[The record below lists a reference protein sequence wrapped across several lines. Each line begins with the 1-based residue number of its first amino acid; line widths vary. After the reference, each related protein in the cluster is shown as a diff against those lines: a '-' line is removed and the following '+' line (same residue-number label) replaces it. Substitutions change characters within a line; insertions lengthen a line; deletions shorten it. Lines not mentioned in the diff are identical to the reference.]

1 MVPIEK
7 KLLDLLSNNDVTF
20 FIPPYQRNYE
30 WTDEQC
36 EVFYNDLEKTL
47 NKNLDSG
54 HEEHFFGSVT
64 YVNDNTPFGQPDKLV
79 LIDGQQRITT
89 TMLFLIALRDIS
101 NDDNL
106 KSILENKYLK
116 NSNSTDET
124 EYKVK
129 LKQVETDWNSY
140 KNLVIGEE
148 LTDIEKNSAVYQNY
162 LFFYNKIKKFQNK
175 NNNLSL
181 LIEKGL
187 SYFSV
192 ITIELE
198 PEKNKWENPQEIFE
212 SMNSIGKPL
221 SLADLVRNYLLL
233 GLEADTQTEFYNK
246 YWLKLEQTIPHKI
259 SDFIRDYMQAITAQS
274 LTKATERNYKSLY
287 VKFKDIFA
295 DNKAEDILSNLLD
308 YSKIYKFIISD
319 STSGNEKVDR
329 ILFELRKL
337 NITTAY
343 SFLLIFLSE
352 WKKGKINNYDLIES
366 LDAFRIY
373 CYRKR
378 ILSLTQLENKTFPT
392 LVEYINEIINSA
404 DKRFTTFKILSN
416 LEHRL
421 RLINDGE
428 FTRHMEVMN
437 FYNYGN
443 CKIILALIEE
453 YLTKSFPDINQTNLQ
468 IEHIMPQKLNKEWKL
483 ELGDDC
489 EEMHA
494 DFVHNVGNLTLIRH
508 NQELGQKSFAE
519 KKNIYN
525 SNEGLQIAKTKIIN
539 FDMWNK
545 DSIIER
551 RDWIIKLLINKV
563 LPIPEQMRRTNNFTT
578 RASSRLSFEE
588 LQLIDCKISFIEDT
602 TITAK
607 VIGDTTVEFEGSK
620 WKLSPLTRELKKRNG
635 TINKSGAYQ
644 GAQYWEY
651 EGIKLAD
658 IM

>member
-1 MVPIEK
+1 MIPIEK

-47 NKNLDSG
+47 TKNTQPDR
-54 HEEHFFGSVT
+54 EEHFFGSVT

-89 TMLFLIALRDIS
+89 TMLFLIAMRDIS
-101 NDDNL
+101 DDDNL
-106 KSILENKYLK
+106 KSIIENKYLK
-116 NSNSTDET
+116 NNNSTVET

-140 KNLVIGEE
+140 KNLVLGEE
-148 LTDIEKNSAVYQNY
+148 LTDIEKNSAVYHNY
-162 LFFYNKIKKFQNK
+162 QFFYNKIKKFQK
-175 NNNLSL
+175 EEKNLSL
-181 LIEKGL
+181 LLEKGL
-187 SYFSV
+187 RYFSV

-198 PEKNKWENPQEIFE
+198 PDKNTWENPQEIFE

-233 GLEADTQTEFYNK
+233 GLTADKQTEYYNK
-246 YWLKLEQTIPHKI
+246 YWLKLEKTIPHKI
-259 SDFIRDYMQAITAQS
+259 SDFIRDYMQSIASTS
-274 LTKATERNYKSLY
+274 LSKATERNYKTLY
-287 VKFKDIFA
+287 AQFKEIFV
-295 DNKAEDILSNLLD
+295 DCNAEAILSDLLE

-319 STSGNEKVDR
+319 SQSGNEKIDR

-343 SFLLIFLSE
+343 SFLLVFLHK
-352 WKKGKINNYDLIES
+352 WKNGEINDFDMIES

-378 ILSLTQLENKTFPT
+378 ILGITQQENKVFPT
-392 LVEYINEIINSA
+392 LVKYINEIIQSD
-404 DKRFTTFKILSN
+404 DKRLATFKILSN

-437 FYNYGN
+437 FYNYGS

-453 YLTKSFPDINQTNLQ
+453 YLTKSFPDINQSNLQ
-468 IEHIMPQKLNKEWKL
+468 IEHIMPQKLNDEWRA
-483 ELGDDC
+483 ELGDNCD
-489 EEMHA
+489 EMHA
-494 DFVHNVGNLTLIRH
+494 DYVHNVGNLTLIRH
-508 NQELGQKSFAE
+508 NQELGQKPFAE
-519 KKNIYN
+519 KKEIYN
-525 SNEGLQIAKTKIIN
+525 SNEGLQIAKTKITN
-539 FDMWNK
+539 CDKWNQET
-545 DSIIER
+545 IEER
-551 RDWIIKLLINKV
+551 RDWIIRLLIDDV
-563 LPIPEQMRRTNNFTT
+563 LPIPDQMRKTNNFIT
-578 RASSRLSFEE
+578 RGSTRLSLEE
-588 LQLIDCKISFIEDT
+588 LQLIGCRISFIEDT

-607 VIGDTTVEFEGSK
+607 VIGDTTVEFEGNK

-635 TINKSGAYQ
+635 TINKSGSYQ